1 LRVAHQVHFG
11 SRFFI
16 RTTWD
21 RWLSLRF
28 AGFSRRRVLTL
39 RKVPM
44 TLFGFT
50 IPAVHTWHDALLW
63 IVVAGCFALF
73 RIPVIL
79 AKRVTMVSLPKREA
93 RFQSRK

>member
-1 LRVAHQVHFG
+1 
-11 SRFFI
+11 
-16 RTTWD
+16 
-21 RWLSLRF
+21 
-28 AGFSRRRVLTL
+28 
-39 RKVPM
+39 M